1 MIDIPVETM
10 LEIIADQV
18 ADCRDLGINPN
29 EFVDVATLIRMSNM
43 LDAVIDI
50 YGDENNGDY

>member
-29 EFVDVATLIRMSNM
+29 EFVDVATLIRISNI
-43 LDAVIDI
+43 LDTIINI
-50 YGDENNGDY
+50 YEDDNNGDY